1 MQGGAQDDTNELPF
15 LVQSS
20 QKKEEEERGWAGSR
34 KFSAGLLRNLDNIDA
49 SHNSGINSS

>member
-1 MQGGAQDDTNELPF
+1 MQGGAQDDTNELLF

-20 QKKEEEERGWAGSR
+20 HKRGEEEKGWARSR
-34 KFSAGLLRNLDNIDA
+34 KFIAGLLRNLDNIDA